1 MTSITAASK
10 AIDWEFAYVCVCV
23 LESTP
28 FQWRRKAAS
37 PARDSRQE
45 GCNKPFVL
53 SGSGFAST
61 SSGKPWTFKA
71 RLEG

>member
-10 AIDWEFAYVCVCV
+10 AIDREFAYVCV

-28 FQWRRKAAS
+28 FQWCRKTAS

-61 SSGKPWTFKA
+61 SSRTLGLGPERTVV
-71 RLEG
+71 EV